1 MNLARETLD
10 ILKEN
15 GKTIHDVRWV
25 GHYDSDRKKR
35 ISVDEFFVAAMRT
48 NYDNDYGSPEIDTS
62 LVVVGDDWW
71 LERAEYDG
79 SEWWEFKTLPKKE
92 DYEEEPRY
100 CDRNICTNN
109 EYNGISCDEC
119 EIAKYHN
126 LEDDDSP
133 CSNCEREE

>member
-10 ILKEN
+10 ILKEY

-35 ISVDEFFVAAMRT
+35 ISVDEFFVSAMRT
-48 NYDNDYGSPEIDTS
+48 NYNNDYGLPEIDTS

-79 SEWWEFKTLPKKE
+79 SEWWEFKTMPKKE
-92 DYEEEPRY
+92 DYEVEE
-100 CDRNICTNN
+100 
-109 EYNGISCDEC
+109 
-119 EIAKYHN
+119 
-126 LEDDDSP
+126 
-133 CSNCEREE
+133 